1 MANPVTVANRRKDS
15 GGLAECYGSVSAT
28 YARSGSKV
36 TITVSVTLTDGRG
49 KYWGVSIDDV
59 DVRYN
64 ELGTTTKTYTYDNA
78 AAKTY
83 SFVVRSY
90 VQTATSYAG
99 QTYTHD
105 PLTIYVPAASG
116 QCYAKVNG
124 VWKKGSKVYTKVN
137 GAWKEGIVKAKV
149 SGAWK

>member
-1 MANPVTVANRRKDS
+1 MANPVTVANRRVDS
-15 GGLAECYGSVSAT
+15 GGEATCYGSVSAT
-28 YARSGSKV
+28 YARSGSRV
-36 TITVSVTLTDGRG
+36 TITVSVTLTSGSG

-64 ELGTTTKTYTYDNA
+64 AAGTTTKTYTYDNA

-83 SFVVRSY
+83 SFVVKSY

-105 PLTIYVPAASG
+105 PLTISVPAAG
-116 QCYAKVNG
+116 AEAYI
-124 VWKKGSKVYTKVN
+124 KVN
-137 GAWKEGIVKAKV
+137 GAWKRASAVYVKV
-149 SGAWK
+149 NGAWTECTVKFKTGGVWK